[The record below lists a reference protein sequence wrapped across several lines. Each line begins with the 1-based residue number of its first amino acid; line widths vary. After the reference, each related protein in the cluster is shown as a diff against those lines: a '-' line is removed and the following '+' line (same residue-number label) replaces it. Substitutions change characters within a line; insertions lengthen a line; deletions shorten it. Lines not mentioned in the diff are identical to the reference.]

1 MTKTSKLTELE
12 IMLQQFDYGYDHS
25 DDHDYWLKVDQSKKK
40 ISELLKELYS
50 TIESRHKNAAE
61 IDRIFKLYWNSQY
74 INWKKYFKV

>member
-1 MTKTSKLTELE
+1 MIKTSKLTELE

-25 DDHDYWLKVDQSKKK
+25 DNHDYWLKVDQSKSK

-50 TIESRHKNAAE
+50 SNTTE
-61 IDRIFKLYWNSQY
+61 IDSMFKLYWNSQY

>member
-1 MTKTSKLTELE
+1 MNKLTELE

-25 DDHDYWLKVDQSKKK
+25 DDHDYWLKVDQSKSK

-50 TIESRHKNAAE
+50 SNTTA
-61 IDRIFKLYWNSQY
+61 IDNMFKLYWNSQY

>member
-1 MTKTSKLTELE
+1 MSKLTELE

-25 DDHDYWLKVDQSKKK
+25 DDHDYWLKVDQSKAK

-50 TIESRHKNAAE
+50 SNTTA
-61 IDRIFKLYWNSQY
+61 IDYMFKLYWNSQY

>member
-1 MTKTSKLTELE
+1 MAVIKTSKLTELE

-25 DDHDYWLKVDQSKKK
+25 DDHDYWLKVDQSKSK

-50 TIESRHKNAAE
+50 SNTTA
-61 IDRIFKLYWNSQY
+61 IDNMFKLYRNSQY